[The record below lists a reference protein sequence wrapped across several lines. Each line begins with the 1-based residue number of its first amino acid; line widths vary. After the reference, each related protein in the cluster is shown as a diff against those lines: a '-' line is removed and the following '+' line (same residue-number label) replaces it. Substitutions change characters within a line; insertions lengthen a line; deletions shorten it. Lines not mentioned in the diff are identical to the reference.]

1 MTIRNVKGHNEMN
14 TIEVSELTKRYGK
27 VTAVDDLSFT
37 VERGSITGFIGP
49 NGAGKTTT
57 LRLMLGLALPD
68 RGTAR
73 FDGRTYRELEN
84 PSAQVGAVLEPG
96 GFHPARTARS
106 HLRALAHGAGIDER
120 RVDEVLEQV
129 ALDDAADRRAGGF
142 SLGMRQRLGLAAA
155 LLGRPSIL
163 LLDEPANGLDP
174 AGIRWLRELLRSQA
188 DDGTTVLVSS
198 HVLAELA
205 QSIDHAVIIN
215 RGRLVTSCPIDEL
228 HVRSGQAAQVRTG
241 APDRLLAALAAQ
253 GVAAETISPDMV
265 RVSGSTD
272 LVEYLARAAGVPVYE
287 ITPSTS
293 NLEDVVLSLIASDAS
308 ATTRS

>member
-1 MTIRNVKGHNEMN
+1 MN
-14 TIEVSELTKRYGK
+14 AIEISGLTKRYGK
-27 VTAVDDLSFT
+27 VTAVDDLSFA

-57 LRLMLGLALPD
+57 LRLMLGLARPD

-73 FDGRTYRELEN
+73 FEGRTYRELEN
-84 PSAQVGAVLEPG
+84 PSTQVGAVLEPG

-106 HLRALAHGAGIDER
+106 HLRALAHGAGIDGA
-120 RVDEVLEQV
+120 RVDDVLEQV
-129 ALDDAADRRAGGF
+129 GLDGAADRRAGGF
-142 SLGMRQRLGLAAA
+142 SLGMRQRLGLGAA

-174 AGIRWLRELLRSQA
+174 AGIRWLRELLRSLA
-188 DDGTTVLVSS
+188 EHGTTVLVSS

-215 RGRLVTSCPIDEL
+215 RGRLVTSCPIGEL
-228 HVRSGQAAQVRTG
+228 HVRSGQAARVRT
-241 APDRLLAALAAQ
+241 AEPDRLLAALAAQ
-253 GVAAETISPDMV
+253 GVAAEPISPDTV

-272 LVEYLARAAGVPVYE
+272 LVEYLARAAGVPVYQ

-293 NLEDVVLSLIASDAS
+293 NLEDVVLSLIAADAS